1 MFFMMVMS
9 KTLDA
14 HLLTHYWALEIFTP
28 FRKQDAISDTFIM
41 RFKAVVSFDALDG
54 SSGDKIP

>member
-1 MFFMMVMS
+1 MMVMS
-9 KTLDA
+9 ETLDA
-14 HLLTHYWALEIFTP
+14 HLLTHYLALEIFTP

-41 RFKAVVSFDALDG
+41 RYKAVVSFDASDG